1 MSDSETA
8 RLKESSE
15 APVGKRR
22 PVLAP
27 AERPPRD
34 PAKAWLMA
42 GVSFVLLFTTFGLLY
57 SFGAFLKPMMDDFG
71 GSHGAVS
78 GLFSVI
84 MCLGLLLGPLTGRLS
99 DRLGARPVLIGAAL
113 SLGFALITTALVRR
127 LWLAYLTFGV
137 GMGIAVACTYVPAL
151 VLVGVWFKRQRDA
164 ALGLAVAG
172 IGCGTLALAPLA
184 AALTE
189 RYGWRES
196 FLILGVTGGLV
207 MLGCAW
213 LSKSPSA
220 PEGRPTLDIARAIRA
235 PAFGLLYVGGL
246 LFQVAQFISFTY
258 LAAFARH
265 HGVDAVAA
273 ATLVGLIGAASV
285 VGRFGL
291 AALSGRFG
299 VVRLYQ
305 TTVLI
310 FALSYAI
317 WFFARGYS
325 WLVAF
330 ALVMGASYGGFV
342 ALSPAVA
349 AQLFGVEGL
358 GGLLGALYTS
368 GAIGVAIGP
377 PLAGFLIDHTGSYRL
392 TIAFAMAMG
401 LGAFTTF
408 LPLSRARAT

>member
-1 MSDSETA
+1 MTNSETA
-8 RLKESSE
+8 RPEDH
-15 APVGKRR
+15 PQ
-22 PVLAP
+22 PPAP
-27 AERPPRD
+27 AAREQVQRD

-42 GVSFVLLFTTFGLLY
+42 GVAFVFLFTTFGILY
-57 SFGAFLKPMMDDFG
+57 SFGAFLKPMMEDFG

-84 MCLGLLLGPLTGRLS
+84 MCLGLLLGPFTGRLS

-113 SLGFALITTALVRR
+113 SLGLALILTAQVRR
-127 LWLAYLTFGV
+127 LWLAYLTFGA
-137 GMGIAVACTYVPAL
+137 GMGVAVACTYVPAL
-151 VLVGVWFKRQRDA
+151 VLVGVWFKRRRDT
-164 ALGLAVAG
+164 ALGFAVAG
-172 IGCGTLALAPLA
+172 IGCGTLVLAPLA

-189 RYGWRES
+189 RYGWRET
-196 FLILGVTGGLV
+196 FVILGIVSCLVT
-207 MLGCAW
+207 LGCAAI
-213 LSKSPSA
+213 SESPDVPA
-220 PEGRPTLDIARAIRA
+220 GRPALNIARAIRA
-235 PAFGLLYVGGL
+235 PAFRMLYVGGL
-246 LFQVAQFISFTY
+246 LFQIAQFISFTY

-265 HGVDAVAA
+265 RGVDAVAA

-317 WFFARGYS
+317 WLFARSYP

-330 ALVMGASYGGFV
+330 ALVMGGSYGGFV
-342 ALSPAVA
+342 TLSPAVA
-349 AQLFGVEGL
+349 AQLFGIEGL

-377 PLAGFLIDHTGSYRL
+377 PLAGLLIDRTGSYQW
-392 TIAFAMAMG
+392 TIAFAMVMG
-401 LGAFTTF
+401 LAAFATF
-408 LPLSRARAT
+408 LPLSKVRAV